1 MNTACQVA
9 ALVSSVLFGYLV
21 TYFGSYNAP
30 FVPMVIL
37 LGFGTW
43 QWLKVD
49 PEDEIRESPG
59 VELVSQAAM

>member
-1 MNTACQVA
+1 
-9 ALVSSVLFGYLV
+9 
-21 TYFGSYNAP
+21 
-30 FVPMVIL
+30 MVIL

-49 PEDEIRESPG
+49 PEDEIRESPE